1 MSDKREELMDAAES
15 RIRSNGYD
23 GFSFRELA
31 AAAGIKSSSVHYY
44 FPTKADLGAAVA
56 RRYTDRFFATLPVAP
71 KDPVKALHE
80 AFVRAIRSD
89 KQACLCGVLGSVSG
103 SLPSPVGAEAKR
115 FFERAMEYLLEGRK
129 RRAASGAER
138 DWAFQVVAQLEG
150 GMMLA
155 LALGD
160 VAAFGSLARGLAA
173 RPTGRGHGS
182 RRPADRPA
190 RGSRSWLRS

>member
-31 AAAGIKSSSVHYY
+31 AVIGIKSSSVHYY

-56 RRYTDRFFATLPVAP
+56 RRYTDRFFASLPLAP
-71 KDPVKALHE
+71 KDPMKALYD
-80 AFVRAIRSD
+80 AFARAIQRD
-89 KQACLCGVLGSVSG
+89 KRACLCGVLGSVSG
-103 SLPSPVGAEAKR
+103 SLPPPVGSEAKR
-115 FFERAMEYLLEGRK
+115 FFELAMDYLLGGKK
-129 RRAASGAER
+129 RQAANRLER

-155 LALGD
+155 LALGE
-160 VAAFGSLARGLAA
+160 VAAFGSFARSLA
-173 RPTGRGHGS
+173 P
-182 RRPADRPA
+182 RPAPVR
-190 RGSRSWLRS
+190 